1 MNVDKS
7 KIGLVLPQSI
17 ISQERQRDM
26 LKDAG
31 ASHLVTPKDW
41 RRLFMGT
48 AGTIRAGDTV
58 WFAHLSAVPVK
69 SAMDDLS
76 LSAQASEFLHSLR
89 GVSAVGIEAITGRKT
104 SDLRKLRAMLRDAE
118 LTLRAGGPRR
128 PPKGY
133 AGKPGRK
140 STKPHSEEFER
151 LRAIWMSPDYSTNE
165 AAIRAMKDAVTL
177 ATAFAWF
184 GPSGRPVGP
193 RKRKR

>member
-17 ISQERQRDM
+17 ISQERQRDI
-26 LKDAG
+26 LKGAG

-58 WFAHLSAVPVK
+58 WFAHLSAVPILG
-69 SAMDDLS
+69 ATDELS

-104 SDLRKLRAMLRDAE
+104 SDLKQLRAMLRDAE
-118 LTLRAGGPRR
+118 LTLRSGGPRR

-140 STKPHSEEFER
+140 SATPKGEDFER
-151 LRAIWMSPDYSTNE
+151 MKEIWLSPDYSTN
-165 AAIRAMKDAVTL
+165 AAALRAMRLEIVES
-177 ATAFAWF
+177 TAIAWF